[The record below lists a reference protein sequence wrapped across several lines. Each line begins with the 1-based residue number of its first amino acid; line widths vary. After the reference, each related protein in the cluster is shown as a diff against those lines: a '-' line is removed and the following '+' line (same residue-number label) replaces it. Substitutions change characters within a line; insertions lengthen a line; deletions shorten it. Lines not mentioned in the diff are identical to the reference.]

1 MAGSAK
7 APGCG
12 EYNRKNGLARQIYT
26 IRRGGPLPNYHILGW
41 KALPGRSKRSPLFA
55 TLIPGRVSGRPQL
68 GSQEIK
74 NRRHREHNSIYF
86 KFPCSCVPENPDDG
100 DNRECGHDFHS
111 RKVEGLCAVGANV
124 ALHQKPAGGAAEQI
138 H

>member
-1 MAGSAK
+1 MEGPAGAFEVS
-7 APGCG
+7 
-12 EYNRKNGLARQIYT
+12 R
-26 IRRGGPLPNYHILGW
+26 
-41 KALPGRSKRSPLFA
+41 LFA

-86 KFPCSCVPENPDDG
+86 KFPRGRVRENPDDG
-100 DNRECGHDFHS
+100 DNRERGHDFHS
-111 RKVEGLCAVGANV
+111 GKIEGLSAVGANV

-138 H
+138 HQENGDVGKHGQFSNVPVMDRAKASTA